1 MFYEKGVYKKIAIFK
16 GKRLIGVF
24 SVIQTCNFIEKRRQ
38 NRCFPLNIA
47 KLLRTPILKK
57 ICKRMVVVASALSKN
72 QFKVKFCSKGN

>member
-1 MFYEKGVYKKIAIFK
+1 MKKVFIKKLQYSKENAC
-16 GKRLIGVF
+16 IGVF